1 MVTNITAVTSGTILS
16 NPLSGEQLQIAI
28 LVTLFLGIIGR
39 TYLYFIVEKRRAE
52 KLGEPP
58 LKFDFD
64 FVVTA
69 IIAAVASGFVA
80 ILSFQESALLVPQ
93 GTSLVGVFVIVGG
106 FAFGT
111 NEILNKV
118 LSFIDFQ
125 RLLESPRVQQVAQ
138 RIAQQNNNNNQPQPE
153 TQTKPE

>member
-1 MVTNITAVTSGTILS
+1 MDTNITAVTTGTILS

-28 LVTLFLGIIGR
+28 LVTLFLGIVGR
-39 TYLYFIVEKRRAE
+39 TYLYFIVEKRKAE

-64 FVVTA
+64 FIVTA

-80 ILSFQESALLVPQ
+80 ILSFNESALLVPQ

-125 RLLESPRVQQVAQ
+125 RILESPKVQNVLSSQKEQHGENGGVD
-138 RIAQQNNNNNQPQPE
+138 NK
-153 TQTKPE
+153 TV